1 MTDSAR
7 TASRWYREPM
17 MWLVAGIP
25 AVMVTASLVLV
36 AISVHVGADEAL
48 PVDVRRTAQIQVED
62 LRADRAAIAL
72 GMRGTLSIDPATGA
86 IDVGID
92 PLPES
97 AVRLRLALIH
107 PSRAAQDRH
116 LTLTRSG
123 ERFLGRVPL
132 PLPAVWTVLVS
143 ADDGAWRIAGRFEA
157 GRAAIALAP
166 QFSEGH

>member
-7 TASRWYREPM
+7 TASPWYREPM

-62 LRADRAAIAL
+62 LGADRAAIAL

-86 IDVGID
+86 VDVGID

-123 ERFLGRVPL
+123 EAVLPR
-132 PLPAVWTVLVS
+132 PLPAAWTVQVS
-143 ADDGAWRIAGRFEA
+143 ADDGAWRSAGRFEA